1 MKITAPYNFVPL
13 NEKVFYPS
21 WSEQV
26 TQDLPFSDSE
36 DGVIEVKLK
45 NVSPLFTRDGALNVH
60 SAHIMGK
67 VGKRHY
73 FIPGTTIK
81 GMLREI
87 IEIMSFGK
95 MQEDKDFQNRL
106 FGYRDVANI
115 MGEKIHKQYMKT
127 VRKAKAGWL

>member
-36 DGVIEVKLK
+36 DGVIEVKIK
-45 NVSPLFTRDGALNVH
+45 NVSPLFTRDGALNEH

-67 VGKRHY
+67 DGKRHY

-81 GMLREI
+81 GNCVKSLKSCPLARCRRTRTSRTDGLVIVMWPTE
-87 IEIMSFGK
+87 
-95 MQEDKDFQNRL
+95 
-106 FGYRDVANI
+106 
-115 MGEKIHKQYMKT
+115 
-127 VRKAKAGWL
+127 